1 MKGWTHGILAGA
13 MLSMLTACGI
23 PKDEHAAVVKDL
35 ENTQLEL
42 SESQRQRAEQD
53 SKLKELEGLILA
65 SNERITQKQAEIKT
79 LQQALDEANG
89 ELKLYADVK
98 GDLEKALAASK
109 TELADLR
116 QARAR
121 AEARA
126 AQYRKLTEKLA
137 SMVRS
142 GKLTVKI
149 RNGKMVI
156 QLPNNVLFDP
166 GKSKLKDAGSEA
178 LVEVAAILKDF
189 ERNYLIAGH
198 TDNVPI
204 SSGRYASNWALSTAR
219 AVEVVTFLQENG
231 VSPKKIAAA
240 GYGEFDPVAS
250 NETDEGKALNRRIE
264 IILMPNLDEL
274 PQIPKDVLGDN
285 VGS

>member
-1 MKGWTHGILAGA
+1 MMMVA
-13 MLSMLTACGI
+13 MMVMLTGCLVS
-23 PKDEHAAVVKDL
+23 KSKHEAALEDL
-35 ENTQLEL
+35 EETKLAL
-42 SESQRQRAEQD
+42 AESQRVEAEQ
-53 SKLKELEGLILA
+53 KAKIKELEGIVMAANEKIAKKEAQIKAIEDELA
-65 SNERITQKQAEIKT
+65 A
-79 LQQALDEANG
+79 ANG

-109 TELADLR
+109 AELKELR
-116 QARAR
+116 AARAR

-137 SMVRS
+137 AMVRS

-149 RNGKMVI
+149 RNGKMGI
-156 QLPNNVLFDP
+156 QLPNTVLFDA
-166 GKSKLKDAGSEA
+166 GKSKLKDAGREA
-178 LVEVAAILKDF
+178 LVEVAAILAGF

-204 SSGRYASNWALSTAR
+204 SSGRYESNWALSTAR

-240 GYGEFDPVAS
+240 GYGEFDPVSS
-250 NETDEGKALNRRIE
+250 NETEEGRALNRRIE

-274 PQIPKDVLGDN
+274 PQIPEDVLDSDG
-285 VGS
+285 GA